1 MFLLGVILVALATLG
16 ALTAAALREGYRLDH
31 PVATAA
37 ALVGILLLG
46 AVLIAD

>member
-1 MFLLGVILVALATLG
+1 VLG
-16 ALTAAALREGYRLDH
+16 ALTATALFEGYRLDH

-46 AVLIAD
+46 AVLLAD